1 MAIKQISLIFE
12 KWSSIFDSVAIKI
25 WWWNWP
31 QGLPHGRPPLR
42 PERGLL
48 RHRGRRL
55 QRLPDFHLMHPL
67 RKINVSCCC
76 SCCCGCWC
84 WYWCSC
90 SCCCSRYCC
99 WWWWCYWCCAVVVVV
114 AVLNIDVVVVVAL
127 YVVVD
132 YNFVVVFAVLV
143 VVEEDVFEVDV
154 VVNVNLAGDLGEI
167 EMI

>member
-55 QRLPDFHLMHPL
+55 QRLPDFHLMHPV

-76 SCCCGCWC
+76 SCCCWC
-84 WYWCSC
+84 WYWCCC

-99 WWWWCYWCCAVVVVV
+99 CCCWCYWCCAVVVVV

-143 VVEEDVFEVDV
+143 VVEEDVFVVDV